1 MWKIPKQSYTD
12 EFGQAAVKLVES
24 GQRPA
29 EVARQLGI
37 SEQTLTN
44 WRKAAAAGKLVKR
57 SGKPITPEQTELSR
71 LRAENQRLKMEME
84 ILKKAAAYFAKE
96 SL

>member
-1 MWKIPKQSYTD
+1 MFKIPRQSYTG
-12 EFGQAAVKLVES
+12 EFKREAVKMVEA

-29 EVARQLGI
+29 EVARLLGV
-37 SEQTLTN
+37 SEQTLNN
-44 WRKAAAAGKLVKR
+44 WRKAAADGKLVV
-57 SGKPITPEQTELSR
+57 SGKVITPALMELSR
-71 LRAENQRLKMEME
+71 LRAENQRLKMENE

>member
-12 EFGQAAVKLVES
+12 EFKREAVKLVEA
-24 GQRPA
+24 GQKPA
-29 EVARQLGI
+29 AVAKQL
-37 SEQTLTN
+37 SVTEQTLGN
-44 WRKAAAAGKLVKR
+44 WRRAAKAGKLGKG
-57 SGKPITPEQTELSR
+57 SGKPITAEQMELSR
-71 LRAENQRLKMEME
+71 LRAENMRLRMETE

>member
-1 MWKIPKQSYTD
+1 MFKISRQSYTG
-12 EFGQAAVKLVES
+12 EFKREAVKMVEA

-37 SEQTLTN
+37 AERTLNN
-44 WRKAAAAGKLVKR
+44 WRKAAASGKLAASSKV
-57 SGKPITPEQTELSR
+57 ITPAQMELSR
-71 LRAENQRLKMEME
+71 LRAENQRLKMENE